1 MFMLFADAVVQHG
14 AEVATKIATENRAL
28 DWPLA
33 AVLMTLI
40 GTVGA
45 AAIASLR
52 VKHSLNRDVSN
63 SGKTATKTNK

>member
-14 AEVATKIATENRAL
+14 AEVATKVVTENRTL

-40 GTVGA
+40 GTIGLA
-45 AAIASLR
+45 AVASLR

-63 SGKTATKTNK
+63 SGKTTSKVNR